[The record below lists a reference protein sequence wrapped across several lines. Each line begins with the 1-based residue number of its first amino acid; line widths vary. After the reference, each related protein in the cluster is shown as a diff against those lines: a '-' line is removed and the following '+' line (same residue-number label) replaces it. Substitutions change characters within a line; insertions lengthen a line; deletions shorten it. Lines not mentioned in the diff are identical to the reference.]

1 MYMPQ
6 LRGVM
11 PQLKVLNAA
20 AGTRDSQLNKYIS
33 SYLRDSMR
41 EGEGSTRRGWDR
53 SWNARLVPKAG
64 VYRSLPPGCNA
75 QRRHCHCSRLAA
87 NRRGSA
93 CRAVTLPP
101 SLLGDPLPCWGRKGP
116 SSQLEISKQGCCP
129 EN

>member
-41 EGEGSTRRGWDR
+41 EGEGGT
-53 SWNARLVPKAG
+53 
-64 VYRSLPPGCNA
+64 
-75 QRRHCHCSRLAA
+75 
-87 NRRGSA
+87 
-93 CRAVTLPP
+93 
-101 SLLGDPLPCWGRKGP
+101 
-116 SSQLEISKQGCCP
+116 
-129 EN
+129 